1 MEHQL
6 KRKKYIISTEKYKKE
21 PILLSLTV
29 FISVFVRLEIETF
42 SVFFFLFFSLV
53 PCCLIAAK
61 PAHSYQESSAL
72 LGLTSLSQYA
82 AQQGHSNQT
91 HPFFSQKNCLIA
103 HWSWIKYL
111 QRN

>member
-42 SVFFFLFFSLV
+42 SVFFFLFFHLF
-53 PCCLIAAK
+53 LAASFPQNLHK
-61 PAHSYQESSAL
+61 TRKVVHS
-72 LGLTSLSQYA
+72 
-82 AQQGHSNQT
+82 
-91 HPFFSQKNCLIA
+91 
-103 HWSWIKYL
+103 
-111 QRN
+111 